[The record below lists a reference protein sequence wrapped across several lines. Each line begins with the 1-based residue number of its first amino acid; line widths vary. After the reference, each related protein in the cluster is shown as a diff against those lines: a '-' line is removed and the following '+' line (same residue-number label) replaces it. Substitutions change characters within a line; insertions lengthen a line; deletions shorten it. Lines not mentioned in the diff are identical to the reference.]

1 MGPATGLLR
10 KEPQMHD
17 FPRVWNRRRP
27 INYPKQTEM
36 AGGIAAPL
44 LVGFSLTTVAQLVIG
59 QDHPWLF
66 EYGIAM
72 FAIAAVLLVN
82 TVQFSATA
90 LGYAA
95 TPSDR
100 LDYNPESAL
109 VPDILR
115 IVRQRQWEEMELRA
129 KYTSRA
135 LLCYNY
141 GLLAFL
147 AGLGL
152 IIVPHHSWPWP
163 WGQFIG
169 VVVVCIALITE
180 GAWIFSAARWPKW
193 LLPTSS
199 TKIPDP
205 LEDEGAEYL
214 FAGREATEVAANL
227 RKCVELLEIIASR
240 K

>member
-1 MGPATGLLR
+1 MDEL
-10 KEPQMHD
+10 
-17 FPRVWNRRRP
+17 PRVWNRRRP
-27 INYPKQTEM
+27 INYPKQTEI

-44 LVGFSLTTVAQLVIG
+44 LVGFSLTTIAQLVIG

-66 EYGIAM
+66 EYAIAA
-72 FAIAAVLLVN
+72 FVIAAVLLVN
-82 TVQFSATA
+82 TVQFTATA

-100 LDYNPESAL
+100 LDYNPEAAFI
-109 VPDILR
+109 PYILR
-115 IVRQRQWEEMELRA
+115 TVRERQWEEMELRA
-129 KYTSRA
+129 KYTRRA

-152 IIVPHHSWPWP
+152 IIVPHHRWPWP

-169 VVVVCIALITE
+169 VVVVCIALGAE
-180 GAWIFSAARWPKW
+180 GAWIFSAARWPRW

-199 TKIPDP
+199 AKRPDP
-205 LEDEGAEYL
+205 LEGDGADYL
-214 FAGREATEVAANL
+214 FAHREATEVADNL
-227 RKCVELLEIIASR
+227 RKCVELLERIASAGEAFR
-240 K
+240 GDDRT

>member
-1 MGPATGLLR
+1 MSEL
-10 KEPQMHD
+10 
-17 FPRVWNRRRP
+17 PRVWNRRRP

-44 LVGFSLTTVAQLVIG
+44 LVGFCLTTVAQLVIG

-66 EYGIAM
+66 EYAIAM
-72 FAIAAVLLVN
+72 FVIAAVLLVN

-95 TPSDR
+95 TPADR
-100 LDYNPESAL
+100 LDYNPEAAFI
-109 VPDILR
+109 PNILR
-115 IVRQRQWEEMELRA
+115 TIRKRQWEEMELRA

-135 LLCYNY
+135 LRSYNY

-152 IIVPHHSWPWP
+152 IIVPHHDWPWP

-169 VVVVCIALITE
+169 VVAISIALITE
-180 GAWIFSAARWPKW
+180 GAWIFSSGRWPRW

-199 TKIPDP
+199 AKVPDL
-205 LEDEGAEYL
+205 LEHEGAEYL
-214 FAGREATEVAANL
+214 FANREATEIADSL
-227 RKCVELLEIIASR
+227 RKCVELLEKIAS
-240 K
+240 KA